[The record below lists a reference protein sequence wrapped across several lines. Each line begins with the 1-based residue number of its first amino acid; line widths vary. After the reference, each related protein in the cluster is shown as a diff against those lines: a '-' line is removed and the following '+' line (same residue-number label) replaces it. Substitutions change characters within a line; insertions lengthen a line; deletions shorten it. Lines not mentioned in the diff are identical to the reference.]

1 MLLLLLLLLPPLLL
15 GALARA
21 AAEPAAREHLDGL
34 PAYHY
39 RAPIKVECMNRSSET
54 GEHLENANHELQW
67 VPFPVCNETGKPLEF
82 HYGYEG
88 EANCTL
94 DFVSDPFFH
103 LLEFYVHNDAPM
115 SCRLPARPPAQ
126 VDIVG
131 ETPPPREYIP
141 LVFAL
146 AGTLQMSHMH
156 ISTHMNVLLHSMPKH
171 HLRPHDSGV
180 LDSAIAYSTSPLSHM
195 QGSQTARI
203 IPGEPLPLTF
213 SVRWFPTP
221 HLPKTEGKV
230 EWRGLG
236 GRGFAPGA
244 LLHSLVSFAAGV
256 LVAGLYTLG
265 VVLPRRLRARS
276 MGEQP
281 LLLVGADPLG
291 PHVPDVEAASER
303 AQGRHA
309 PVHQAGQLG
318 RPRRRPTRRELV
330 DEKRRQRQLQH
341 GLDVQKG
348 LEPGLVAEG
357 RKVWVPG
364 RGCPPRA
371 QGQEPVEG
379 RRGILPEESG
389 VQGD

>member
-276 MGEQP
+276 MG
-281 LLLVGADPLG
+281 GATPLG
-291 PHVPDVEAASER
+291 YGLKTAAVGNGWGYS
-303 AQGRHA
+303 
-309 PVHQAGQLG
+309 
-318 RPRRRPTRRELV
+318 
-330 DEKRRQRQLQH
+330 KRR
-341 GLDVQKG
+341 D
-348 LEPGLVAEG
+348 
-357 RKVWVPG
+357 
-364 RGCPPRA
+364 
-371 QGQEPVEG
+371 
-379 RRGILPEESG
+379 
-389 VQGD
+389 